1 MTPHTARPAPIAT
14 TSVCKMLIAD
24 VKNAIF
30 NPETQIQNE
39 RNNTVLH
46 NKKPPVSTDG
56 TPFWLGYPFLF
67 IFCFIFDGLYNG
79 LFPALPRLRPD
90 RRQKIFFVI
99 RAILPPSPLC
109 DTVSQTFPVPSQN
122 RNRLFNT
129 KAATQAIPIF
139 NFKQ

>member
-1 MTPHTARPAPIAT
+1 MTPHTARPDPIAT

-90 RRQKIFFVI
+90 RRQKIFFCNKSHS
-99 RAILPPSPLC
+99 PP
-109 DTVSQTFPVPSQN
+109 FPTLRHGVANFSCS
-122 RNRLFNT
+122 LT
-129 KAATQAIPIF
+129 KQKPPFQYKSGNASDPHI
-139 NFKQ
+139 